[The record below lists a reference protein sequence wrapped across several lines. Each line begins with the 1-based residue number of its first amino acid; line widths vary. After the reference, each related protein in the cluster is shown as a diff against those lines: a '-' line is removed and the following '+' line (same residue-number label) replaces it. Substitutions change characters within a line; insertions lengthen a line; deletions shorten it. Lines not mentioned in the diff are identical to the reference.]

1 MDESAVAQALVI
13 EISEIAR
20 MQQCN
25 KVLSARVRLGAGTGI
40 SSDYLRQHFI
50 TLAQGTVAE
59 DARLEIEVRQD
70 ADEPR
75 SSEVVLEDVEVVC

>member
-13 EISEIAR
+13 EMSEIAR

-25 KVLSARVRLGAGTGI
+25 KVLSARIRLGAKVGV

-50 TLAQGTVAE
+50 SLAQGTVAE
-59 DARLEIEVRQD
+59 GARLEIDVRQD

-75 SSEVVLEDVEVVC
+75 SGEVVLVDVEVAC